1 MKQSVPR
8 TAKLLQPL
16 DTPSQV
22 ERIPKQTRQ
31 FLGPPETSSRPK
43 TVRKG
48 FESQLSLP
56 DGLPKK
62 KVEANI
68 FLIIFE
74 TLHLKLPIAICS

>member
-48 FESQLSLP
+48 FETQLSLP

-62 KVEANI
+62 KVEPKH
-68 FLIIFE
+68 FLIFFNNI
-74 TLHLKLPIAICS
+74 

>member
-62 KVEANI
+62 KVEANFFK
-68 FLIIFE
+68 FLE
-74 TLHLKLPIAICS
+74 

>member
-22 ERIPKQTRQ
+22 ERIPKQTRA
-31 FLGPPETSSRPK
+31 FLGPPEASSRTK

-62 KVEANI
+62 KVNTQA
-68 FLIIFE
+68 
-74 TLHLKLPIAICS
+74 SSRSMQ